1 MFFLEQLVNGISIG
15 AIYALFAAGF
25 GIVFSTMRILNLAQ
39 GVYATYGAMTAYFV
53 MSSLRWPY
61 WLGCLAGIAAGAAG
75 AVLVDQLAF
84 EPLRRRSVSQLLG
97 AVIASIGMWI
107 ALEDVL
113 SIATNSTPIGFPT
126 SLQPD
131 GLLLSGR
138 VPILKSQVIDVVC
151 SIVGVSIVYLVVN
164 HSKIGS
170 AIRAV
175 GFERRT
181 AQIVGINP
189 RTMIIMAAAL
199 SGAITGLAGILLA
212 TGATFDSTLGD
223 GLLLQGFAAV
233 VIGGMDDI
241 RGSALAGLLI
251 GIIQVMSAAYIS
263 SSFQDVITF
272 GLVIIVLLW
281 RPMGLFRTGNLQ
293 RA

>member
-1 MFFLEQLVNGISIG
+1 
-15 AIYALFAAGF
+15 
-25 GIVFSTMRILNLAQ
+25 VF
-39 GVYATYGAMTAYFV
+39 
-53 MSSLRWPY
+53 
-61 WLGCLAGIAAGAAG
+61 
-75 AVLVDQLAF
+75 
-84 EPLRRRSVSQLLG
+84 
-97 AVIASIGMWI
+97 AVICG
-107 ALEDVL
+107 V
-113 SIATNSTPIGFPT
+113 
-126 SLQPD
+126 
-131 GLLLSGR
+131 
-138 VPILKSQVIDVVC
+138 
-151 SIVGVSIVYLVVN
+151 VGVTVVYVVLN
-164 HSKIGS
+164 HTKVGS

-189 RTMIIMAAAL
+189 RTMIITAAAL

-241 RGSALAGLLI
+241 RGSAIAGLLI
-251 GIIQVMSAAYIS
+251 GIVQVMSGAYIS

-281 RPMGLFRTGNLQ
+281 RPMGLFRSGNLQ
-293 RA
+293 RV